1 MTMRWDDLRFVL
13 ALAEEGSLARAGKR
27 LEVDHTTVGRRIE
40 AAETA
45 LGVRLF
51 TRTTRGYVATAEA
64 EQLLDRIRSVEE
76 SVHAL
81 ERGAE
86 AQQDRIDGV
95 VRVTSPETF
104 GVSYL
109 APRLAALG
117 RAHPHLA
124 IELAAGGKILDLS
137 RREADVA
144 VRFFRSSHASL
155 AVRRVA
161 YVAWGLYA
169 APQVLE
175 AHPIRKPADL
185 ARHRILTSGS
195 APGAIEAAWLARLTE
210 GQRPAFVC
218 ELTMALHAAARAGA
232 GVAVLPRY
240 LGDEDAALRHI
251 PMPDEPREPVWLT
264 VHRDL
269 ARAPRVRVM
278 LDFLAERMKEDRALL
293 AGAR

>member
-1 MTMRWDDLRFVL
+1 MAIRWDDLRFVL
-13 ALAEEGSLARAGKR
+13 ALAEEGSLARAAKR
-27 LEVDHTTVGRRIE
+27 LEVDHTTVGRRID
-40 AAETA
+40 AAEQA

-86 AQQDRIDGV
+86 AQQDTLEGA

-109 APRLAALG
+109 APRLAVFG
-117 RAHPHLA
+117 RAHPKLA

-161 YVAWGLYA
+161 FVAWGLYA
-169 APQVLE
+169 TNEVLE
-175 AHPIRKPADL
+175 AQPVKRPADL
-185 ARHRILTSGS
+185 ARHRILGS
-195 APGAIEAAWLARLTE
+195 AVAPGAVEAAWLARLTD
-210 GQRPAFVC
+210 GARPAFVC

-232 GVAVLPRY
+232 GIAVLPRY
-240 LGDEDAALRHI
+240 LGDEDPLLRHV
-251 PMPDEPREPVWLT
+251 PMPDEPREAVWLT

-269 ARAPRVRVM
+269 ARAPRVRVT
-278 LDFLAERMKEDRALL
+278 LDFLAERMHADRALL
-293 AGAR
+293 AGKR